1 MGVGKHAKL
10 ADDIASDLDEEAEA
24 LWVNLRALED
34 DLLAL
39 ASRLGLD
46 GFLRDLRAT
55 RGAS

>member
-1 MGVGKHAKL
+1 MGKHASGDEPVT
-10 ADDIASDLDEEAEA
+10 DDAEA
-24 LWVNLRALED
+24 TGARLSSLED
-34 DLLAL
+34 DLLAI